1 MNNIKYFLFSCL
13 FYCLPIIMF
22 ADGICDDA
30 LSEGKQYYNSGNY
43 HKAKDFFEFVKNE
56 CGSYYGDV
64 NNWIN
69 KCETALSPTL
79 SVSKS
84 QISCSASGTTQYI
97 TVTSNTTWELQYSSG
112 NMYSVVRNGNSL
124 TVTIYSTT
132 STESRTDFFNVKT
145 TDGKIVKKITLSQTG
160 KSVSN
165 SLGVSKTLIS
175 CSASATTEYIT
186 VTSNTSWQIEHPTGT
201 MYSVTRNGNTLTV
214 RINANTS
221 TNAREDYFNV
231 KTTDGRIVKK
241 ITLKQSGK
249 VSYSSNSYAVID
261 NAWIDHNVYEN
272 GVKGMRIHVNV
283 AVHYALNHKV
293 GVAIYISYKNGNKL
307 KDYNGSYKIFS
318 DGNVGIYDTD
328 IATYESTRWK
338 DWTIFFPYS
347 ELHMESGCK
356 DLSLQVNIGIYDSTD
371 DKWLTSSDQ
380 KIVGFTFSN

>member
-13 FYCLPIIMF
+13 LYCLPIIMF
-22 ADGICDDA
+22 ADDICDDA

-79 SVSKS
+79 SISKS
-84 QISCSASGTTQYI
+84 QISCSASA
-97 TVTSNTTWELQYSSG
+97 N
-112 NMYSVVRNGNSL
+112 
-124 TVTIYSTT
+124 
-132 STESRTDFFNVKT
+132 
-145 TDGKIVKKITLSQTG
+145 
-160 KSVSN
+160 
-165 SLGVSKTLIS
+165 
-175 CSASATTEYIT
+175 TEYIT

-201 MYSVTRNGNTLTV
+201 MYSVTRSGNTLTV

-261 NAWIDHNVYEN
+261 NSWIDHNVYEN